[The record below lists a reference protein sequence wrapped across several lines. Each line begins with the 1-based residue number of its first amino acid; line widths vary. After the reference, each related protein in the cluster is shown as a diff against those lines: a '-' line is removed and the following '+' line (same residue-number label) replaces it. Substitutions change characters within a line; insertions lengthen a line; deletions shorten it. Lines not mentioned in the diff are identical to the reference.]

1 LTVNNAWPSD
11 ELIEAIFDESR
22 VPEFG
27 ASMFELAEELWP
39 LNRSLTGAGNR
50 ETLAILK
57 REFPDLLIHEVPS
70 GTEAFD
76 WTVPDEWTIRAGWI
90 KAPSGEVLCDFV
102 ENNLHVVGYSEPVH
116 TTISLAELQE
126 HLYSLPE
133 QPDAIPYVTSYY
145 NRHWGFCL
153 SEERRAQLED
163 GDYEVFIDSDLLPG
177 SLSYGEIIIQGDEAS
192 EVLLSTY
199 ICHPSMANNELSGV
213 VVALQLAKWLS
224 ALPSRKH
231 TYRILFVPETIGPI
245 VYLSKHLEHL
255 KKHVIAGY
263 VLTCVGDD
271 RSYSYIPSRNGET
284 LADKVALHVLKHLD
298 PNFNRYTWAERQS
311 DERQYCAPHVDLPV
325 ASMMRTKY
333 GSYPEYHTSLDTLG
347 AVVTPEGLAGA
358 MLAYI
363 RAIQIL
369 ELDFYPVVTTICE
382 PQLGKRDLYP
392 TISKKG
398 NYERTWRVRELLSL
412 ADGSASVRALADLCR
427 TTFPTLVREVRVL
440 TELGILGFPETQG
453 VPSSGNPTAKSP

>member
-1 LTVNNAWPSD
+1 MTSEFPSD
-11 ELIEAIFDESR
+11 ELIEAIFDESK

-50 ETLAILK
+50 ETLHILK
-57 REFPDLLIHEVPS
+57 REFPGLVVHEVPS

-76 WTVPDEWTIRAGWI
+76 WTVPDEWAIRAAWI
-90 KAPSGEVLCDFV
+90 KAPSGEVFCNFAD
-102 ENNLHVVGYSEPVH
+102 NNLHVVGYSEPVH
-116 TTISLAELQE
+116 KTIPLAELQE

-153 SEERRAQLED
+153 SQERRAQLEE
-163 GDYEVFIDSDLLPG
+163 GDYEVFIDSDLVPG
-177 SLSYGEIIIQGDEAS
+177 SLSFGEIIIPGDEPS

-213 VVALQLAKWLS
+213 VLALQLAKWLES
-224 ALPSRKH
+224 LPSRKH

-298 PNFNRYTWAERQS
+298 PNFSQYTWAERQS

-325 ASMMRTKY
+325 ASIMRTKY

-347 AVVTPEGLAGA
+347 KVVTPEGLAGA
-358 MLAYI
+358 MLAYMG
-363 RAIQIL
+363 AIQIL
-369 ELDFYPVVTTICE
+369 ELDFYPIVATICE
-382 PQLGKRDLYP
+382 PQLGKYNLYP
-392 TISKKG
+392 KISKKG
-398 NYERTWRVRELLSL
+398 NYENTLLMRNLLSRSDGDGRLSDIAREFSTPFGELFVLAREL
-412 ADGSASVRALADLCR
+412 
-427 TTFPTLVREVRVL
+427 REKGL
-440 TELGILGFPETQG
+440 LYWD
-453 VPSSGNPTAKSP
+453 

>member
-1 LTVNNAWPSD
+1 MDNAWPSD

-57 REFPDLLIHEVPS
+57 REFPDLVIHEVPS

-76 WTVPDEWTIRAGWI
+76 WTVPDEWAIRAGWI
-90 KAPSGEVLCDFV
+90 KTPSGEILCDFM
-102 ENNLHVVGYSEPVH
+102 ENNLHVVGYSEPVN
-116 TTISLAELQE
+116 TTLSLAELQE

-153 SEERRAQLED
+153 SEDRRAQLQD
-163 GDYEVFIDSDLLPG
+163 GDYEVFIDSDLFPG
-177 SLSYGEIIIQGDEAS
+177 SLSFGEIIIPGDEPS

-213 VVALQLAKWLS
+213 VLAIELAKWLA

-284 LADKVALHVLKHLD
+284 LADNVALHVLKHLD
-298 PNFNRYTWAERQS
+298 PKFNHYTWAERQS

-325 ASMMRTKY
+325 ASIMRTKY
-333 GSYPEYHTSLDTLG
+333 ASYPEYHTSLDTLG
-347 AVVTPEGLAGA
+347 TVVTPDGLGGG
-358 MLAYI
+358 MLAYM
-363 RAIQIL
+363 RVIQIL
-369 ELDFYPVVTTICE
+369 ELDCYPVVTTICE

-392 TISKKG
+392 RVSIRGT
-398 NYERTWRVRELLSL
+398 YENTLLLRNILSWSDGVTLVSRMADQSEENLSVVYDVLRQLQHHRLIRVRRH
-412 ADGSASVRALADLCR
+412 RAEHVV
-427 TTFPTLVREVRVL
+427 PT
-440 TELGILGFPETQG
+440 ILRHD
-453 VPSSGNPTAKSP
+453 

>member
-1 LTVNNAWPSD
+1 MNDAWPSD

-27 ASMFELAEELWP
+27 TAMFTLAEELWP

-57 REFPDLLIHEVPS
+57 REFPGLVVHEVPS

-76 WTVPDEWTIRAGWI
+76 WTVPDEWAIRAGWI
-90 KAPSGEVLCDFV
+90 KAPSGEVLCNFAD
-102 ENNLHVVGYSEPVH
+102 NNLHVVGYSEPVH
-116 TTISLAELQE
+116 KTFPLAELQE

-145 NRHWGFCL
+145 NRDWGLCL
-153 SEERRAQLED
+153 SEERRAQLQD
-163 GDYEVFIDSDLLPG
+163 GDYEVFIDSELSAG
-177 SLSYGEIIIQGDEAS
+177 SLSYGEIIIPGDERA

-213 VVALQLAKWLS
+213 VLALQLAKWLA

-245 VYLSKHLEHL
+245 VYLSKHLDHL

-284 LADKVALHVLKHLD
+284 LADKVAVHVLKHLD
-298 PNFNRYTWAERQS
+298 ADFNHYTWAERQS

-325 ASMMRTKY
+325 ASIMRTKY

-347 AVVTPEGLAGA
+347 AVVTPEGLAGG
-358 MLAYI
+358 MLAYM

-392 TISKKG
+392 KISKKG
-398 NYERTWRVRELLSL
+398 NYENTLLTRNILSWS
-412 ADGSASVRALADLCR
+412 DGNNRASDIAEKASS
-427 TTFPTLVREVRVL
+427 TFAQVIAEARKLVLVGLINEDVPDG
-440 TELGILGFPETQG
+440 ENFPAI
-453 VPSSGNPTAKSP
+453 SHR

>member
-1 LTVNNAWPSD
+1 MSNRWPSD
-11 ELIEAIFDESR
+11 ELIEAIFDESK

-27 ASMFELAEELWP
+27 TAMFRLAEELWP
-39 LNRSLTGAGNR
+39 LNRSLTGYGNR
-50 ETLAILK
+50 ETLAILQ
-57 REFPDLLIHEVPS
+57 REFPGLVIHEVPS
-70 GTEAFD
+70 GEEAFD

-90 KAPSGEVLCDFV
+90 KAPSGEVICNFAD
-102 ENNLHVVGYSEPVH
+102 NNLHVVGYSEPVH
-116 TTISLAELQE
+116 ETIPLAKLQG
-126 HLYSLPE
+126 HLHSLPE

-145 NRHWGFCL
+145 NRNWGFCL
-153 SEERRAQLED
+153 TENDRAQLED
-163 GDYEVFIDSDLLPG
+163 GDYEVLVDSDLLPG
-177 SLSYGEIIIQGDEAS
+177 SLSYGEIVIPGDDPS

-213 VVALQLAKWLS
+213 VLALQLAKWLA

-245 VYLSKHLEHL
+245 VYLSKHLNHL
-255 KKHVIAGY
+255 KNHVIAGY

-271 RSYSYIPSRNGET
+271 RSSSYIPSRNGGT

-298 PNFNRYTWAERQS
+298 PNFKQYTWADRQS

-347 AVVTPEGLAGA
+347 AVVTSAGLAGG
-358 MLAYI
+358 MLAYM
-363 RAIQIL
+363 RAIQVL

-382 PQLGKRDLYP
+382 PQLGKRGLYP
-392 TISKKG
+392 KISKKG
-398 NYERTWRVRELLSL
+398 SYQDTLVIRNILSWSDGEHLLSEI
-412 ADGSASVRALADLCR
+412 ADLAM
-427 TTFPTLVREVRVL
+427 TEFREVLRSAL
-440 TELGILGFPETQG
+440 MLRKHSLLR
-453 VPSSGNPTAKSP
+453 

>member
-1 LTVNNAWPSD
+1 MTSAFPSD
-11 ELIEAIFDESR
+11 ELIEAIFDESK

-50 ETLAILK
+50 ETLNILK
-57 REFPDLLIHEVPS
+57 REFPGLVVHEVPS

-76 WTVPDEWTIRAGWI
+76 WTVPDEWAIRAAWI
-90 KAPSGEVLCDFV
+90 KAPSGEVFCNFAD
-102 ENNLHVVGYSEPVH
+102 NNLHVVGYSEPVH
-116 TTISLAELQE
+116 KIISLAELQE

-133 QPDAIPYVTSYY
+133 QPDAIPYATSYY

-153 SEERRAQLED
+153 SEERRAQLEE
-163 GDYEVFIDSDLLPG
+163 GDYEVFIDSDLFSG
-177 SLSYGEIIIQGDEAS
+177 SLSFGEIIIPGDEPS

-213 VVALQLAKWLS
+213 VPALQLAKWLE

-231 TYRILFVPETIGPI
+231 TYRILFAPETIGPI
-245 VYLSKHLEHL
+245 LYLSKHLEHL

-271 RSYSYIPSRNGET
+271 RSYSYIPSRKGET
-284 LADKVALHVLKHLD
+284 LSDKVALHVLKHLD

-325 ASMMRTKY
+325 ASIMRTKY

-347 AVVTPEGLAGA
+347 DVVTPGGLAGG
-358 MLAYI
+358 MLAYM

-392 TISKKG
+392 KISKKG
-398 NYERTWRVRELLSL
+398 NYEDTLLMRNILSWS
-412 ADGSASVRALADLCR
+412 DGEHSASAMADLASTSFLAVLSCLTR
-427 TTFPTLVREVRVL
+427 LQIHGLITLR
-440 TELGILGFPETQG
+440 PDD
-453 VPSSGNPTAKSP
+453 

>member
-1 LTVNNAWPSD
+1 MTSAFPSD
-11 ELIEAIFDESR
+11 ELIEALFDESK

-50 ETLAILK
+50 ETLDILK
-57 REFPDLLIHEVPS
+57 REFPGLVVHEVPS

-76 WTVPDEWTIRAGWI
+76 WTVPDEWAIRAAWI
-90 KAPSGEVLCDFV
+90 KAPSGEVFCNFAD
-102 ENNLHVVGYSEPVH
+102 NNLHVVGYSEPVH
-116 TTISLAELQE
+116 KTIPLAELQE

-153 SEERRAQLED
+153 SQERRAQLEE
-163 GDYEVFIDSDLLPG
+163 GDYEVFIDSDLVPG
-177 SLSYGEIIIQGDEAS
+177 SLSFGEIIIPGDEPS

-213 VVALQLAKWLS
+213 VLALQLAKWLE

-231 TYRILFVPETIGPI
+231 TYRILFAPETIGPI
-245 VYLSKHLEHL
+245 VYLSKHLKHL

-298 PNFNRYTWAERQS
+298 PNFNHYTWAERQS

-325 ASMMRTKY
+325 ASIMRTKY

-347 AVVTPEGLAGA
+347 AVVSAEGLAGG

-363 RAIQIL
+363 RAIQAL
-369 ELDFYPVVTTICE
+369 ELDFVPEVTTTCE
-382 PQLGKRDLYP
+382 PQLGKRGLYP
-392 TISKKG
+392 VIGIKG
-398 NYERTWRVRELLSL
+398 RYGETLAVREILSL
-412 ADGSASVRALADLCR
+412 ADGR
-427 TTFPTLVREVRVL
+427 PNL
-440 TELGILGFPETQG
+440 TEISDLIGEPFSKVFQ
-453 VPSSGNPTAKSP
+453 TARNLTNVKLLKSV

>member
-1 LTVNNAWPSD
+1 MTSAFPSD
-11 ELIEAIFDESR
+11 ELIEAIFDESN

-50 ETLAILK
+50 ETLDILK
-57 REFPDLLIHEVPS
+57 REFPGLLVHEVPS
-70 GTEAFD
+70 GTKAFD
-76 WTVPDEWTIRAGWI
+76 WTVPDEWALRAAWI
-90 KAPSGEVLCDFV
+90 KAPSGQVFCNIAD
-102 ENNLHVVGYSEPVH
+102 NNLHVVGYSEPVH
-116 TTISLAELQE
+116 KTIPLAELQE

-153 SEERRAQLED
+153 SEERRAQLEE
-163 GDYEVFIDSDLLPG
+163 GVYEVFIDSDLFPG
-177 SLSYGEIIIQGDEAS
+177 SLSFGEIIIPGDEPS

-213 VVALQLAKWLS
+213 VLALELAKWL
-224 ALPSRKH
+224 ADLPSRKH

-245 VYLSKHLEHL
+245 VYLSKHLEYL

-263 VLTCVGDD
+263 VLTCVGDE

-298 PNFNRYTWAERQS
+298 PNFRHYTWADRQS
-311 DERQYCAPHVDLPV
+311 DERQYCAPRVDLPV
-325 ASMMRTKY
+325 ASIMRTKY
-333 GSYPEYHTSLDTLG
+333 GSFPEYHTSLDALG

-358 MLAYI
+358 MLAYM
-363 RAIQIL
+363 RAIQIF
-369 ELDFYPVVTTICE
+369 ELDFYPFVTNFCE
-382 PQLGKRDLYP
+382 PQLGRRGLYP
-392 TISKKG
+392 TISIKG
-398 NYERTWRVRELLSL
+398 AYGRTRLLRELLSSG
-412 ADGSASVRALADLCR
+412 DGTSSVSDFAEREKISFLTAFALA
-427 TTFPTLVREVRVL
+427 REL
-440 TELGILGFPETQG
+440 LEAGLIEALFQETEP
-453 VPSSGNPTAKSP
+453 A

>member
-1 LTVNNAWPSD
+1 VTSAFPSD
-11 ELIEAIFDESR
+11 ELIEAIFDESK

-27 ASMFELAEELWP
+27 ASMFKLAEELWP

-50 ETLAILK
+50 ETLDILK
-57 REFPDLLIHEVPS
+57 REFPGLVVHEVPS

-76 WTVPDEWTIRAGWI
+76 WTVPDEWVIRAAWI
-90 KAPSGEVLCDFV
+90 KAPSGEVFCNFAD
-102 ENNLHVVGYSEPVH
+102 NNLHVVGYSEPVH
-116 TTISLAELQE
+116 KTISLAELQE

-153 SEERRAQLED
+153 SEERRAQLEE
-163 GDYEVFIDSDLLPG
+163 GDYEVFIDSDLFPG
-177 SLSYGEIIIQGDEAS
+177 SLSFGEIIIPGDEPS

-199 ICHPSMANNELSGV
+199 ICHPSMANNELSGIV
-213 VVALQLAKWLS
+213 LALQLAKWLA

-245 VYLSKHLEHL
+245 VYLSKNLEHL

-271 RSYSYIPSRNGET
+271 RSYSYIPSRKGDT
-284 LADKVALHVLKHLD
+284 QADKVALHVLKHLD
-298 PNFNRYTWAERQS
+298 PNFKHYMWADRQS
-311 DERQYCAPHVDLPV
+311 DERQYCAPRVDLPV
-325 ASMMRTKY
+325 ASIMRTKY
-333 GSYPEYHTSLDTLG
+333 GSFPEYHTSLDTLG
-347 AVVTPEGLAGA
+347 AVVTAKGLAGG
-358 MLAYI
+358 MLAYM

-392 TISKKG
+392 TISRKGIYNKTLLMRDILSWSDGACLVSDIAQKSSETFATTLEITAILRKKG
-398 NYERTWRVRELLSL
+398 LLS
-412 ADGSASVRALADLCR
+412 A
-427 TTFPTLVREVRVL
+427 
-440 TELGILGFPETQG
+440 
-453 VPSSGNPTAKSP
+453 

>member
-1 LTVNNAWPSD
+1 VTSAFPSD
-11 ELIEAIFDESR
+11 ELIEAIFDESK

-50 ETLAILK
+50 ETLDILK
-57 REFPDLLIHEVPS
+57 REFPGLVVHEVPS

-76 WTVPDEWTIRAGWI
+76 WTVPDEWVMRAAWI
-90 KAPSGEVLCDFV
+90 KAPSGEVFCNFAD
-102 ENNLHVVGYSEPVH
+102 NNLHVVGYSEPVH
-116 TTISLAELQE
+116 KIISLAELQE

-153 SEERRAQLED
+153 SEERRAQLEE
-163 GDYEVFIDSDLLPG
+163 GDYEVLIDSDLFPG
-177 SLSYGEIIIQGDEAS
+177 SLSFGEIIIPGDEPS

-213 VVALQLAKWLS
+213 VLALELAKWLA

-255 KKHVIAGY
+255 KEHVIAGY

-298 PNFNRYTWAERQS
+298 PNFNQYTWTDRQS

-325 ASMMRTKY
+325 ASIMRTKY

-358 MLAYI
+358 MLAYT

-392 TISKKG
+392 KISKKG
-398 NYERTWRVRELLSL
+398 VYEGTRVLREILATSDGTHQISEIANCSSSTFKDVFSYIRVL
-412 ADGSASVRALADLCR
+412 ADENL
-427 TTFPTLVREVRVL
+427 
-440 TELGILGFPETQG
+440 ILPKG
-453 VPSSGNPTAKSP
+453 

>member
-1 LTVNNAWPSD
+1 MNNAWPSD

-22 VPEFG
+22 VLEFG
-27 ASMFELAEELWP
+27 TEMFRLAEELWP

-50 ETLAILK
+50 ETLAILQ
-57 REFPDLLIHEVPS
+57 REFPGLVVHEVPS

-90 KAPSGEVLCDFV
+90 KAPSGEVLCNFAD
-102 ENNLHVVGYSEPVH
+102 NNLHVVGYSEPVH
-116 TTISLAELQE
+116 KTIPVAELQE

-153 SEERRAQLED
+153 SEERRAQLQD
-163 GDYEVFIDSDLLPG
+163 GDYEVFIDSELSAG
-177 SLSYGEIIIQGDEAS
+177 SLSYGEIIIPGDEPS

-213 VVALQLAKWLS
+213 VLALQLAKWLA

-231 TYRILFVPETIGPI
+231 TYRILFVPETLGPI

-271 RSYSYIPSRNGET
+271 RSYSYIPSRNGDT

-325 ASMMRTKY
+325 ASIMRTKY

-347 AVVTPEGLAGA
+347 DVVTPEGLAGA

-369 ELDFYPVVTTICE
+369 ELDFYPIVTTICE

-392 TISKKG
+392 KISKKG
-398 NYERTWRVRELLSL
+398 SYEDTLLMRNILSWSDGRDQASDMAERL
-412 ADGSASVRALADLCR
+412 ASPLA
-427 TTFPTLVREVRVL
+427 EVLRVL
-440 TELGILGFPETQG
+440 RTLREEGLVLPLDVEPARSPPIHPQ
-453 VPSSGNPTAKSP
+453 SG

>member
-1 LTVNNAWPSD
+1 
-11 ELIEAIFDESR
+11 
-22 VPEFG
+22 
-27 ASMFELAEELWP
+27 
-39 LNRSLTGAGNR
+39 
-50 ETLAILK
+50 
-57 REFPDLLIHEVPS
+57 
-70 GTEAFD
+70 
-76 WTVPDEWTIRAGWI
+76 
-90 KAPSGEVLCDFV
+90 
-102 ENNLHVVGYSEPVH
+102 
-116 TTISLAELQE
+116 
-126 HLYSLPE
+126 
-133 QPDAIPYVTSYY
+133 
-145 NRHWGFCL
+145 
-153 SEERRAQLED
+153 
-163 GDYEVFIDSDLLPG
+163 
-177 SLSYGEIIIQGDEAS
+177 
-192 EVLLSTY
+192 
-199 ICHPSMANNELSGV
+199 MANNELSGV
-213 VVALQLAKWLS
+213 VLALQLAKWLS

-325 ASMMRTKY
+325 ASIMRTKY

-347 AVVTPEGLAGA
+347 DVVTPGGLAGG
-358 MLAYI
+358 MLAYM

-392 TISKKG
+392 KISKKG
-398 NYERTWRVRELLSL
+398 NYENTLLMRNILSWSDGDHLVSEIAELAEVGFDEIVGLTVTLRRQELL
-412 ADGSASVRALADLCR
+412 GSGQGAFD
-427 TTFPTLVREVRVL
+427 PLVS
-440 TELGILGFPETQG
+440 T
-453 VPSSGNPTAKSP
+453 

>member
-1 LTVNNAWPSD
+1 
-11 ELIEAIFDESR
+11 
-22 VPEFG
+22 
-27 ASMFELAEELWP
+27 
-39 LNRSLTGAGNR
+39 
-50 ETLAILK
+50 
-57 REFPDLLIHEVPS
+57 
-70 GTEAFD
+70 
-76 WTVPDEWTIRAGWI
+76 
-90 KAPSGEVLCDFV
+90 
-102 ENNLHVVGYSEPVH
+102 
-116 TTISLAELQE
+116 
-126 HLYSLPE
+126 LPE

-153 SEERRAQLED
+153 TEDRRAQLED
-163 GDYEVFIDSDLLPG
+163 GDYEVFIDSELSAG
-177 SLSYGEIIIQGDEAS
+177 SLSYGEIIIQGDEPS

-213 VVALQLAKWLS
+213 VLALQLAKWLS

-284 LADKVALHVLKHLD
+284 LADRVALHVLKHLD

-347 AVVTPEGLAGA
+347 DVVTPEGLAGG
-358 MLAYI
+358 MLAYM

-398 NYERTWRVRELLSL
+398 NYENTLLMRNILSW
-412 ADGSASVRALADLCR
+412 ADGRDQASDMAERSASPLA
-427 TTFPTLVREVRVL
+427 EVLRVL
-440 TELGILGFPETQG
+440 RTLREEGLVLPLEVEPARSPPIHPQ
-453 VPSSGNPTAKSP
+453 SG

>member
-1 LTVNNAWPSD
+1 VNNAWPSD

-27 ASMFELAEELWP
+27 ASMFELAQELWP

-57 REFPDLLIHEVPS
+57 RDFPELVIHEVPS

-76 WTVPDEWTIRAGWI
+76 WTVPDEWAIRAGWI
-90 KAPSGEVLCDFV
+90 KAPSGEVLCDFM

-116 TTISLAELQE
+116 TTIPLAELQE

-153 SEERRAQLED
+153 TEEHRAQLED
-163 GDYEVFIDSDLLPG
+163 GDYEVFIDSELSAG
-177 SLSYGEIIIQGDEAS
+177 SLSYGEIIIQGDEPS

-213 VVALQLAKWLS
+213 VLALQLAKWLA

-255 KKHVIAGY
+255 RKHVIAGY

-298 PNFNRYTWAERQS
+298 PNFNHYTWAERQS

-347 AVVTPEGLAGA
+347 AVVTPQGLAGA
-358 MLAYI
+358 MLAYM

-392 TISKKG
+392 KISKKG
-398 NYERTWRVRELLSL
+398 NYENTLLMRNVLSWSDGGHLVSDIAQKSSKSFATTLGAIATLRKEGLLS
-412 ADGSASVRALADLCR
+412 D
-427 TTFPTLVREVRVL
+427 
-440 TELGILGFPETQG
+440 
-453 VPSSGNPTAKSP
+453 

>member
-1 LTVNNAWPSD
+1 MNNAWPSD

-57 REFPDLLIHEVPS
+57 REFPDLVIHEVPS

-76 WTVPDEWTIRAGWI
+76 WTVPDEWAIRAGWI
-90 KAPSGEVLCDFV
+90 KSPSGEVLCDFA

-116 TTISLAELQE
+116 TTIPLAELQE

-153 SEERRAQLED
+153 TEDRRAQLED
-163 GDYEVFIDSDLLPG
+163 GDYEVFIDSELSAG
-177 SLSYGEIIIQGDEAS
+177 SLSYGEIIIQGDEPS

-213 VVALQLAKWLS
+213 VLALQLAKWLS

-284 LADKVALHVLKHLD
+284 LADRVALHVLKHLD

-347 AVVTPEGLAGA
+347 DVVTPEGLAGG
-358 MLAYI
+358 MLAYM

-398 NYERTWRVRELLSL
+398 NYENTLLMRNILSW
-412 ADGSASVRALADLCR
+412 ADGRDQASDMAERSASPLA
-427 TTFPTLVREVRVL
+427 EVLRVL
-440 TELGILGFPETQG
+440 RTLREEGLVLPLEVEPARSPPIHPQ
-453 VPSSGNPTAKSP
+453 SG